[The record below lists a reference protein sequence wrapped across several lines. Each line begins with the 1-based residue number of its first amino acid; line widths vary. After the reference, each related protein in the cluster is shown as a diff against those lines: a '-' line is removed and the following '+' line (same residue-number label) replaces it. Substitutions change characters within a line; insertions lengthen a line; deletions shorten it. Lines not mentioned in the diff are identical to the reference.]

1 MARVFQLKSSAV
13 AAPSR
18 LGIDYQSA
26 LNDEQRAVATA
37 PRGPLLVLAGAGS
50 GKTRALTYRVARLI
64 DDGLQ
69 PEQILLLTFTN
80 RAARSMLDRVAALV
94 GPQSQ
99 RVMGGTFHHV
109 ANAILRRHAEA
120 IGYGPNFTIIDRED
134 ARDVMEAAIAEA
146 LAAMNRK
153 VTQERFPKA
162 DVLLDLASITLNM
175 QKPAREIIG
184 RRAPRFV
191 HLVDEIMAVCQAF
204 VKRKVERNLMDFDD
218 LLMNWKVLLEE
229 GGPLAQQIMG
239 QYQAV
244 LVDEYQDTNAL
255 QGQIVDLMAR
265 GHRNVTAVGDDAQ
278 CIYGFRG
285 AEVQNMLGFQTR
297 WPDAKLLPLQV
308 NYRSTPQILD
318 LANCVL
324 KGAHEGFKNRLRGVR
339 PPGIMPALVPTK
351 DAHQQAEF
359 VAERVLQLRDEGVPL
374 SEIAVLYRAHRHVLE
389 LQVELTRRGIPYLVR
404 SGLRFFEQAHI
415 KDVIA
420 HLRLIYNCDDELS
433 FRRTVK
439 LHDGVGNA
447 TTDALWRRFKDQV
460 AHGVDAGRAA
470 RRLVDDPEI
479 TGGTLGRRA
488 KPGVE
493 RFARVLSSM
502 TKPDVNGQPGE
513 MIRVL
518 LEDFYGEYL
527 LRHHANG
534 RERQDEIEELADFAA
549 GFADTEAF
557 LSELA
562 LVQSFS
568 AEEVVAAEDPDEK
581 LTLSSV
587 HQAKGLEWSRVFV
600 LWLADGSFPSDL
612 ALKDAGGE
620 DEERRLFYVS
630 VTRAKDELYL
640 VHPLVTRGRDHSMV
654 LHRTSRFVD
663 EMPRPGVD
671 DNGEITGVY
680 EPWQIEVV
688 PEDPRPQLELVVSG
702 PPPLE
707 GMDEAPR
714 LEGRAGLLEDGEG

>member
-1 MARVFQLKSSAV
+1 MARVFHLKSSVV
-13 AAPSR
+13 AGPSR
-18 LGIDYQSA
+18 LGIDYQTA
-26 LNDEQRAVATA
+26 LNDEQRAVVTA
-37 PRGPLLVLAGAGS
+37 PHGPLLVLAGAGS

-64 DDGLQ
+64 DDGLL

-80 RAARSMLDRVAALV
+80 RAARAMLDRVAALV

-109 ANAILRRHAEA
+109 ANALLRRHAEA

-134 ARDVMEAAIAEA
+134 ARDVMDAAIAEA
-146 LAAMNRK
+146 LSARGRK
-153 VTQERFPKA
+153 VTAERFPKA
-162 DVLLDLASITLNM
+162 DVLLDLASITLNT
-175 QKPAREIIG
+175 QKPAREVVG

-191 HLVDEIMAVCQAF
+191 HLVDDIMAVCQTF

-239 QYQAV
+239 QFRAV

-265 GHRNVTAVGDDAQ
+265 SHKNVTAVGDDAQ

-285 AEVQNMLGFQTR
+285 AEVQNMLGFQAR
-297 WPDAKLLPLQV
+297 WPEARMLPLQV
-308 NYRSTPQILD
+308 NYRSTPHILD
-318 LANCVL
+318 LANHVL

-339 PPGIMPALVPTK
+339 PPGIMPALVPTR

-420 HLRLIYNCDDELS
+420 HLRLIYNVDDELA

-447 TTDALWRRFKDQV
+447 TTDVLWRRFRDHVTHGKD
-460 AHGVDAGRAA
+460 AARAA
-470 RRLVDDPEI
+470 AMLVDDPEV
-479 TGGTLGRRA
+479 TGGTVGRRA
-488 KPGVE
+488 KPAVS
-493 RFARVLSSM
+493 RFARVLESM
-502 TKPDVNGQPGE
+502 TRKDVEGRPGE

-518 LEDFYGEYL
+518 LEDFYGEVL
-527 LRHHANG
+527 LRQFPNG
-534 RERQDEIEELADFAA
+534 RERQDEIEELADYAA
-549 GFADTEAF
+549 GFADLEAF

-581 LTLSSV
+581 MTLSSV

-600 LWLADGSFPSDL
+600 VWLADGAFPSDL

-640 VHPLVTRGRDHSMV
+640 VHPLVTRGRDHAMV
-654 LHRTSRFVD
+654 LHRHSRFIE
-663 EMPRPGVD
+663 EMPKPGVAED
-671 DNGEITGVY
+671 GELVGVY

-688 PEDPRPQLELVVSG
+688 AEPPALELVHAAVEG
-702 PPPLE
+702 PPLLE
-707 GMDEAPR
+707 GMDDTI
-714 LEGRAGLLEDGEG
+714 EGRLLQEE